1 MNHRLVGAEFG
12 LPLAFIRPVSRFC
25 FFQVPRIL
33 RIPRLINSS
42 ALRIGNPPHTQAPQ
56 LLRKLGSMQKFSG
69 EN

>member
-1 MNHRLVGAEFG
+1 
-12 LPLAFIRPVSRFC
+12 
-25 FFQVPRIL
+25 L